1 MKIVRQSD
9 TELVLR
15 ESTLWI
21 SVLLALVALALFYA
35 STLPRQRGDL
45 ILAIFFAIG
54 ALVWLR
60 TANIV
65 FDATQHIVHWRRMRF
80 FRAASGTV
88 PFSEIAGIGTETSSG
103 SGGSTLY
110 RLTLLT
116 GQQPIPFTDTFAG
129 GRDRWVG
136 LRETAQRFLQAHR
149 GAPLPAPGADL
160 DDSLRALLQ
169 RGRKVEAV
177 RLLQTAEHLDLPT
190 AAQHV
195 NQLAGRMKAQD
206 PHTPHRPRRS
216 H

>member
-1 MKIVRQSD
+1 MKVVRQTD

-21 SVLLALVALALFYA
+21 SVLLALTALPLFYA

-45 ILAIFFAIG
+45 ILAIFFAVG

-60 TANIV
+60 KATVA
-65 FDATQHIVHWRRMRF
+65 FDATQRTVHWSRMRF
-80 FRAASGTV
+80 FRSASGTV

-116 GQQPIPFTDTFAG
+116 GQKPIPFTDTFGG

-136 LRETAQRFLQAHR
+136 LRETTQRFLQTHR
-149 GAPLPAPGADL
+149 GAPLAAPGADL
-160 DDSLRALLQ
+160 DDSLRALLR

-177 RLLQTAEHLDLPT
+177 RLLETAEHLDLTT
-190 AAQHV
+190 ATQRV
-195 NQLAGRMKAQD
+195 NQLAVRMNAKK
-206 PHTPHRPRRS
+206 
-216 H
+216 